1 MLRRDIKNVSED
13 IKMLQQIGLV
23 SIEKEGKSFMPQV
36 GFDEIDLRVAL

>member
-13 IKMLQQIGLV
+13 IKILQQIGLV